1 MTTTISK
8 KSIFVIICALFL
20 SLLFVANAYAVSVS
34 ASIKKGD
41 GPVFS
46 GEMTANYGVSYSG
59 SNSDKSGSVLY
70 FSIEERSGLFWATDT
85 VNPMGIGQPASGKSK
100 LRTPRYW
107 RVKLNPAYA
116 NKDCIGNGES
126 HRVTIKR

>member
-8 KSIFVIICALFL
+8 KTILVSVVICVLL
-20 SLLFVANAYAVSVS
+20 SLLLVANAYAVSVS
-34 ASIKKGD
+34 ANIKKGQ

-59 SNSDKSGSVLY
+59 NNSDKSGSVLY
-70 FSIEERSGLFWATDT
+70 FSIEERSGLFWVTDT

-116 NKDCIGNGES
+116 NRDCIGNGSATELP
-126 HRVTIKR
+126 